1 MKRSEIFFDAILV
14 PLDFFSI
21 LAAGVLVYV
30 IRVSP
35 ALTSIRP
42 VLFSVDLPLRE
53 YIGLVTVVALI
64 TLIIF
69 AFLGLYSM
77 GSTKGGFEEFT
88 RISAGSTLSV
98 ATIIGWMFF
107 RAELFQS
114 RFILVAAWVT
124 SIIFVT
130 LLRRFVRLSQISLF
144 ERGIG
149 THKVILIGSTNIS
162 EQLEKRFREEKR
174 IGYDTIG
181 QFSRVNVEKLQEINN
196 EKKIDEII
204 QCDPALPDQDNLTLL
219 DFCEEYKIEYKYVPN
234 LYSTRISNVVTRTL
248 AGFPLVELRRTP
260 LDGWG
265 RVIKRVFDLLIAGLG
280 LILLAPFFAIIGFF
294 IAWDSPGPIFFKQKR
309 IGKNQKTFKIIK
321 FRTMVKDAEERKKEL
336 LNLNERTGP
345 LFKIRKDPRVT
356 RVGRVL
362 RKYRIDEFPQ
372 LWNVIRNNMSLIG
385 PRPHLPEEII
395 QYRKEHRRLFT
406 IKPGMTGLAQSSG
419 SSELSFDEEATM
431 DTQYIEQWNFKL
443 DLQIFFRT
451 LWKLLWDRSAV

>member
-1 MKRSEIFFDAILV
+1 MKRSEIFFDTILV
-14 PLDFFSI
+14 PLDFFAI
-21 LAAGVLVYV
+21 LAASVITYA

-42 VLFSVDLPLRE
+42 VLFSVDLPMRE
-53 YIGLVTVVALI
+53 YVGLVTIVAFI

-77 GSTKGGFEEFT
+77 GSTMGGFEEFT
-88 RISAGSTLSV
+88 RISAGGTLSV

-114 RFILVAAWVT
+114 RFILVAAWFA
-124 SIIFVT
+124 SIVLVT
-130 LLRRFVRLSQISLF
+130 LVRRFVRLSQIRLF
-144 ERGIG
+144 EKGIG
-149 THKVILIGSTNIS
+149 THQVVLIGKTNVS
-162 EQLEKRFREEKR
+162 EQLEKRFDEEKR
-174 IGYDTIG
+174 IGYDVVG
-181 QFSRVNVEKLQEINN
+181 QFARVNVEELQKIN
-196 EKKIDEII
+196 ERRKIDEII
-204 QCDPALPDQDNLTLL
+204 QCDSALPDQDNLALL

-265 RVIKRVFDLLIAGLG
+265 RVIKRIFDLLIAGLG
-280 LILLAPFFAIIGFF
+280 LTFLAPFFAIIGFF
-294 IAWDSPGPIFFKQKR
+294 IAWDSHGPIFFKQKR
-309 IGKNQKTFKIIK
+309 IGRNQKIFRIIK
-321 FRTMVKDAEERKKEL
+321 FRTMVKDAEEKKKEL
-336 LNLNERTGP
+336 LNLNERSGP

-372 LWNVIRNNMSLIG
+372 LWNVMRNDMSLIG
-385 PRPHLPEEII
+385 PRPHLPEEIA

-443 DLQIFFRT
+443 DLQIFLRT

>member
-14 PLDFFSI
+14 PLDFFAI
-21 LAAGVLVYV
+21 MAAGVFTYI

-42 VLFSVDLPLRE
+42 VSFTLDLPLRE
-53 YIGLVTVVALI
+53 YIGLVAVVAFI

-77 GSTKGGFEEFT
+77 ESIRGGFEEFT
-88 RISAGSTLSV
+88 SITAGSTLSV

-130 LLRRFVRLSQISLF
+130 LMRRFVRLSQIRLF
-144 ERGIG
+144 EKGIG
-149 THKVILIGSTNIS
+149 THQVILIGKTNIS
-162 EQLEKRFREEKR
+162 EQLEKRFKEDRR
-174 IGYDTIG
+174 IGYDIIG
-181 QFSRVNVEKLQEINN
+181 QFERVDSEKLQKIN
-196 EKKIDEII
+196 ERRKIDEII
-204 QCDPALPDQDNLTLL
+204 QCDPSLPDQDNLVLL
-219 DFCEEYKIEYKYVPN
+219 DFCESYKIEYKYVPN

-265 RVIKRVFDLLIAGLG
+265 RVTKRAFDLLIAGLG
-280 LILLAPFFAIIGFF
+280 LILLAPFFAIISFF

-309 IGKNQKTFKIIK
+309 IGRNQEPFKIVK
-321 FRTMVKDAEERKKEL
+321 FRTMVKDAEARKKEL
-336 LNLNERTGP
+336 LSLNERSGP
-345 LFKIRKDPRVT
+345 LFKIRKDPRIT

-372 LWNVIRNNMSLIG
+372 LWNVLCNNMSLIG
-385 PRPHLPEEII
+385 PRPHLPEEIA

-431 DTQYIEQWNFKL
+431 DIQYIEQWNFKL

-451 LWKLLWDRSAV
+451 LWKLLLDRSAV